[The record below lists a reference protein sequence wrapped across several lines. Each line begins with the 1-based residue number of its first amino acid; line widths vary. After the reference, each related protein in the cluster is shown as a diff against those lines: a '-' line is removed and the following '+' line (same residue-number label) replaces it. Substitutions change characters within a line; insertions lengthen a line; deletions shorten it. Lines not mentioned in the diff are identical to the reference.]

1 MFSVRSIRGVLY
13 IKLLHFHVGT
23 FYSLGPKLPK
33 ILCHNKFSK
42 NLHKTLSGQT
52 GTTVF
57 NIILDITTEL
67 WMTKKIYKCKLEE
80 LEQLCK

>member
-33 ILCHNKFSK
+33 ILCHDFSVYYQIDKFSK

-67 WMTKKIYKCKLEE
+67 WMTKKNI
-80 LEQLCK
+80 QM